1 MVQSQRCRAGSSL
14 RALYREAH
22 RSLNRQ
28 LAQDLLVSYLQA
40 TGGVVVKVMMD
51 DEVVVVVVLLLN
63 DRSRDDIHY
72 TTSAPSLYLKILFI
86 GNYKR

>member
-1 MVQSQRCRAGSSL
+1 MVQSQRRRASSAL
-14 RALYREAH
+14 RTLNREAH

-63 DRSRDDIHY
+63 DRSRDE
-72 TTSAPSLYLKILFI
+72 
-86 GNYKR
+86 R